1 MDTTSQSYTVQS
13 MLTMGAKC
21 LKLSGDM
28 QPEARD
34 QAVLAFRQVHA
45 KILIATD
52 VIARGFDVSTVT
64 LVVNYDLPVDIRTG
78 GAAFDTYLHRIGR
91 SGRFGR
97 KGAAFNFVN
106 TGQHSRKHMPD
117 VDVIEEISRYF
128 KRDIPAI
135 TADDEEA
142 FIRVLED
149 AGLAE
154 QEGA

>member
-1 MDTTSQSYTVQS
+1 
-13 MLTMGAKC
+13 MGVKC

-34 QAVLAFRQVHA
+34 QAVLSFRQVHA

-64 LVVNYDLPVDIRTG
+64 LVVNYDLPVDVKMG
-78 GAAFDTYLHRIGR
+78 GPAFETYLHRIGR

-106 TGQHSRKHMPD
+106 TQRTGARQMAD

-128 KRDIPAI
+128 KREIPAI
-135 TADDEEA
+135 PADDEDA
-142 FIRVLED
+142 FIHVLED

-154 QEGA
+154 QDAV

>member
-1 MDTTSQSYTVQS
+1 
-13 MLTMGAKC
+13 MGVKC

-34 QAVLAFRQVHA
+34 QAVLSFRSVHS

-64 LVVNYDLPVDIRTG
+64 LVVNYDLPVDVHTG
-78 GAAFDTYLHRIGR
+78 GPAFETYLHRIGR

-97 KGAAFNFVN
+97 NGAAFNFVS
-106 TGQHSRKHMPD
+106 TERKLSRHMPD
-117 VDVIEEISRYF
+117 VEVIEEIMRYF
-128 KRDIPAI
+128 QRDIPSI
-135 TADDEEA
+135 PADDEEA
-142 FIRVLED
+142 FINVLAD

-154 QEGA
+154 LGE

>member
-1 MDTTSQSYTVQS
+1 
-13 MLTMGAKC
+13 MGAKC

-34 QAVLAFRQVHA
+34 QAVLDFRAVHA

-64 LVVNYDLPVDIRTG
+64 LVINYDLPIDRTTHKP
-78 GAAFDTYLHRIGR
+78 AFDTYLHRIGR

-106 TGQHSRKHMPD
+106 TAQRNLAMPD
-117 VDVIEEISRYF
+117 RDIIDEISKYF
-128 KRDIPAI
+128 NREIPSVNAHDEDGFI
-135 TADDEEA
+135 EVLEEA
-142 FIRVLED
+142 
-149 AGLAE
+149 GLTEKA
-154 QEGA
+154 

>member
-1 MDTTSQSYTVQS
+1 MQS

-34 QAVLAFRQVHA
+34 EAVLAFRKVHA

-64 LVVNYDLPVDIRTG
+64 LVVNYDLPVDIHTG
-78 GAAFDTYLHRIGR
+78 GPAFDTYLHRIGR

-106 TGQHSRKHMPD
+106 TEHRTSSRTMPD
-117 VDVIEEISRYF
+117 LAVIEEISRYF
-128 KRDIPAI
+128 KREIPSI
-135 TADDEEA
+135 PADDEEA

-154 QEGA
+154 QEDA

>member
-1 MDTTSQSYTVQS
+1 MQS
-13 MLTMGAKC
+13 MLRMGAKC

-34 QAVLAFRQVHA
+34 QAVLDFRAVHA

-64 LVVNYDLPVDIRTG
+64 LVINYDLPIDRTTHKP
-78 GAAFDTYLHRIGR
+78 AFDTYLHRIGR

-106 TGQHSRKHMPD
+106 TNQRNLAMPD
-117 VDVIEEISRYF
+117 AEIIDEISMYF
-128 KRDIPAI
+128 NREIPSVSAHDEDAFI
-135 TADDEEA
+135 EVLEEA
-142 FIRVLED
+142 
-149 AGLAE
+149 GLTE
-154 QEGA
+154 KS

>member
-1 MDTTSQSYTVQS
+1 
-13 MLTMGAKC
+13 MGVKC

-28 QPEARD
+28 QPEMRD

-64 LVVNYDLPVDIRTG
+64 LVVNYDLPVDVHTG
-78 GAAFDTYLHRIGR
+78 GPAFDTYLHRIGR

-97 KGAAFNFVN
+97 KGAAFNFVK
-106 TGQHSRKHMPD
+106 TERTSMRAMPD

-128 KRDIPAI
+128 KREIPSI
-135 TADDEEA
+135 PADDEEA
-142 FIRVLED
+142 FIQVLAD

-154 QEGA
+154 QEDA